1 MSGPSRRTGPGGFV
15 VLALATILPALLIAG
30 HDPRIPTATRTWAAL
45 LWVLCALPAWVRA
58 LSPPPRRPFPFL
70 PVVGFLFG
78 GYYALPVSSPVG
90 VMVQGF
96 VTLNPT
102 RDYDRP
108 VVLALAG
115 WATLLAGYFVA
126 GTVLGK
132 ERRPVPH
139 APLDPAVLA
148 GWGLTLLWGSVAV
161 ELARSTGRVPGV
173 LGGFL
178 NLFTSM
184 GWFGGGLLVI
194 LAMRG
199 QLPGWRKWAMA
210 AGIAVAMAL
219 QLAGGAAAGLV
230 VWGMVVFLSVALVRG
245 YPGHRWT
252 AALVVLGCCAL
263 LYRGVKGEYTKV
275 AWYGVEQ
282 MSPAEKVGVAAAL
295 VSASVREH
303 GAGKAVLLG
312 LERSGRWGTID
323 VFADVVRSTPQRV
336 PYWEGATYRSL
347 VGALVPRVLWP
358 GKPEKRLGNDF
369 GHRYGYLTPDDLS
382 TSVNFPFLV
391 EFFANFAAAG
401 VVLGMMGVGVLY
413 QALERRI
420 NRPGQDPLVSILAVS
435 VFVPLFNIESDFSLI
450 FGGIIMAGA
459 AQWML
464 LRAIRA
470 HARAPLPTRPAA
482 RREEEAV

>member
-1 MSGPSRRTGPGGFV
+1 VSGAARRTGVGGFV
-15 VLALATILPALLIAG
+15 LLALATALPALLIAV

-45 LWVLCALPAWVRA
+45 LWVLCTLPAWARVLA
-58 LSPPPRRPFPFL
+58 EPPRRPFPFL

-78 GYYALPVSSPVG
+78 GYYALPISSPVG

-108 VVLALAG
+108 VLLALAG
-115 WATLLAGYFVA
+115 WAALLAGYVVT
-126 GTVLGK
+126 GVVLGRS
-132 ERRPVPH
+132 RRAAPPV
-139 APLDPAVLA
+139 PLDPVVLA
-148 GWGLTLLWGSVAV
+148 GWGLCLLWGSVGV
-161 ELARSTGRVPGV
+161 ELARTTGRVPPV

-194 LAMRG
+194 LALRG
-199 QLPGWRKWAMA
+199 ELAGWRRAATA
-210 AGIAVAMAL
+210 AGIGLAMAL
-219 QLAGGAAAGLV
+219 QLAGGAAAGV
-230 VWGMVVFLSVALVRG
+230 IVWGMVLFLSVALVRG

-252 AALVVLGCCAL
+252 AALVVLACCAL
-263 LYRGVKGEYTKV
+263 LYRGVKGEYTRV
-275 AWYGVEQ
+275 AWYGAEQ
-282 MSPAEKVGVAAAL
+282 ISPARKVAVAAAL

-336 PYWEGATYRSL
+336 PYWDGATYRSL

-369 GHRYGYLTPDDLS
+369 GHRYGYLTRDDLS

-401 VVLGMMGVGVLY
+401 VVLGMLAVGTLY

-459 AQWML
+459 AQWAI
-464 LRAIRA
+464 LRTIRF
-470 HARAPLPTRPAA
+470 HARAPRPAVPA
-482 RREEEAV
+482 REAAP